1 MSDAFTLF
9 GKATE
14 ISSGLFYTPVHT
26 PATAE
31 HEQVVYFKDEET
43 GLQAI
48 IAIHNTTFGPSL
60 GGTRMWPYPN
70 LKAALD
76 DVLRLSKGM
85 TYKAAISGLNQG
97 GGKAVIIGDSR
108 TEKSE
113 ELFRAFGRC
122 VDFLSGQ
129 YITAEDVGMDE
140 ENMVWVHQETPHV
153 TGLPKH
159 LGGSGDPSPFTALGV
174 YVSMKASMQYATG
187 QDSLEGKKIAI
198 QGAGHVASYLAKHLQ
213 KEGAILYISDI
224 YPEKAEGLAAEVGAE
239 ILAPEHILSHRVDI
253 LSPCALGGVIND
265 DTLDHLA
272 CDFIVGGANNILRE
286 EVHGQRLKEKS
297 ILYAPDYVV
306 NAGGIINISNEIGG
320 YNPERAAKQ
329 TCEIYHTLLEV
340 FDYAKTHNLTPNL
353 ASNQLVEQ
361 RLANTQK

>member
-26 PATAE
+26 PDTAG
-31 HEQVVYFKDEET
+31 HEQVVYFKDEKT
-43 GLQAI
+43 RLHAI
-48 IAIHNTTFGPSL
+48 IAIHDTTFGPSL

-70 LKAALD
+70 LEDALD

-85 TYKAAISGLNQG
+85 TYKAAISKLEQG

-108 TEKSE
+108 TDKSE

-122 VDFLSGQ
+122 VDFLGGQ

-140 ENMVWVHQETPHV
+140 ENMAWVHQETPHV
-153 TGLPKH
+153 TGLPKN

-174 YVSMKASMQYATG
+174 YVSMKASMKYATG
-187 QDSLEGKKIAI
+187 QDSLEGKKVAI

-213 KEGAILYISDI
+213 KEGAKLYISDI
-224 YPEKAEGLAAEVGAE
+224 YSEKAKLLATEVGAE
-239 ILAPEHILSHRVDI
+239 MVAPEHILSLPVDI

-265 DTLDHLA
+265 DTLDYLA
-272 CDFIVGGANNILRE
+272 CDFIVGGANNILRK

-320 YNPERAAKQ
+320 YNPERAAEQ
-329 TCEIYHTLLEV
+329 TREIYHTLLEV
-340 FDYAKTHNLTPNL
+340 YEYAKTHNLTPNL

-361 RLANTQK
+361 RLANAQK

>member
-1 MSDAFTLF
+1 MSDASTLF

-26 PATAE
+26 PATMA
-31 HEQVVYFKDEET
+31 HEQVVYFKDEKT
-43 GLQAI
+43 GLQTI
-48 IAIHNTTFGPSL
+48 IAIHDTTFGPSL

-70 LKAALD
+70 LETALD

-85 TYKAAISGLNQG
+85 TYKAAISKLEQG

-108 TEKSE
+108 TEKSK
-113 ELFRAFGRC
+113 ELFWAFGRC
-122 VDFLSGQ
+122 VDFLGGQ

-140 ENMVWVHQETPHV
+140 ENMVWVHQETSHV
-153 TGLPKH
+153 TGLPKY

-174 YVSMKASMQYATG
+174 YVSMKASMKYVTG
-187 QDSLEGKKIAI
+187 KDSLEGKKIAI

-213 KEGAILYISDI
+213 KEGAKLFISDI
-224 YPEKAEGLAAEVGAE
+224 YSEKAENLAAEVGGK
-239 ILAPEHILSHRVDI
+239 IIAPEHLLSLHVDI

-265 DTLDHLA
+265 QTINSLA
-272 CDFIVGGANNILRE
+272 CDFIVGGANNILME
-286 EVHGQRLKEKS
+286 EVHAQRLKDKS

-306 NAGGIINISNEIGG
+306 NAGGVINISNEIGG
-320 YNPERAAKQ
+320 YSHEKAEKQ
-329 TCEIYHTLLEV
+329 TRRIYHTLMEI
-340 FDYAKTHNLTPNL
+340 FDYAEIHNLTPNL

-361 RLANTQK
+361 RLANAQK